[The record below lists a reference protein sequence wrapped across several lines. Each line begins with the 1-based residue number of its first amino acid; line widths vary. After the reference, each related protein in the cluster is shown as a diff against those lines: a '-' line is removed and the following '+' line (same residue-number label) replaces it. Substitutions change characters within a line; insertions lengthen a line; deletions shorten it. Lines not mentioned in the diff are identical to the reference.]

1 MTSVSKS
8 SVTGHSSSI
17 TVSNKKRRSQPTMMM
32 TMMMMVNKTIAGS
45 APSPPNQHNDAQPG
59 LCAAAA
65 PAASG
70 RPLRAAR

>member
-32 TMMMMVNKTIAGS
+32 MMMVNKTIAGS
-45 APSPPNQHNDAQPG
+45 APSPPNAQPG
-59 LCAAAA
+59 LRAAAA

-70 RPLRAAR
+70 RPLRVS